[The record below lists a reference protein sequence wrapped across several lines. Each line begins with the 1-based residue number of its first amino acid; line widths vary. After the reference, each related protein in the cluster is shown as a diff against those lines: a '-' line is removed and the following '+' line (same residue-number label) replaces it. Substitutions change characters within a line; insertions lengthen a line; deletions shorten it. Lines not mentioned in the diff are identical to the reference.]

1 MTPPVRIISRH
12 YIFDYRDTGNK
23 VRLRRWSRGIFAI
36 VRGGGHIET
45 FAPLYKS
52 ESPTQVATLTLK
64 FLLQKLQN
72 TDKNTWSDVYLSYDN
87 MCNLDRLHML
97 RNKLPL
103 EGALSDLWLDVN
115 KVIDPLHLPNHKRP
129 ECHQL
134 YNPDTLSD
142 SFPEA
147 NLMVCEQVFCWLGR
161 YKKILNSMPKAHH
174 HFFLH
179 RLIKR
184 RNSYTSYCQKVG
196 KYPLLPSARVQK

>member
-52 ESPTQVATLTLK
+52 ESPTQVGTLTSK
-64 FLLQKLQN
+64 FLLQN
-72 TDKNTWSDVYLSYDN
+72 TDKNTWSDVYLSYDIMFN
-87 MCNLDRLHML
+87 FDRLHML